1 LEHTSTLRGAVRV
14 DRGRLE
20 VPVTPRLSRYPFFSS
35 FFRGDSTP
43 SGYHVSPGSPG
54 PVPLG
59 CPFRTETALELAQIE
74 RVVWNPNWIDLEVE
88 R

>member
-1 LEHTSTLRGAVRV
+1 
-14 DRGRLE
+14 
-20 VPVTPRLSRYPFFSS
+20 
-35 FFRGDSTP
+35 
-43 SGYHVSPGSPG
+43 
-54 PVPLG
+54 LG